1 MNCLSI
7 TFVKVLENYHWP
19 QVLLCYWG
27 LRTSF
32 VTLIDWLIL
41 KISIITPPKE
51 GREISR
57 LKLLKKLFE
66 NHRGGIS
73 RGFIHQQ
80 HHPLDSLD

>member
-57 LKLLKKLFE
+57 LKLLKNCLKITEVEFHE
-66 NHRGGIS
+66 
-73 RGFIHQQ
+73 
-80 HHPLDSLD
+80 DSFTSNTIL